1 MQITERSDSPSV
13 REATQ
18 RLLNESWA
26 KEELKKAGI
35 NFRYDING
43 IAPYLD
49 GLSFAVD
56 NAIK

>member
-13 REATQ
+13 SEATQ

-43 IAPYLD
+43 IATYLD
-49 GLSFAVD
+49 GLSFAED
-56 NAIK
+56 NA